1 MGLSTR
7 DVDGAVYQGRCWGCL
22 PGTLLGLS
30 TRDADG
36 AVYQGH

>member
-7 DVDGAVYQGRCWGCL
+7 DVDWGCL

-30 TRDADG
+30 TRDVVRAI
-36 AVYQGH
+36 YQGH